1 MKTRVPTAKR
11 RKATERQAS
20 PDELFAGHAREI
32 SVLLGWFFLRHLL
45 GLYRDFKGDLL
56 MPIVLGEIAH
66 HNICRQYTSGKRLA
80 ETVDVD
86 WAGLQPCNAFSLSN
100 AMGIPRETIRRKIRI
115 LQDRGLVGRHP
126 QGGYVIQP
134 GIGDRFKDGNRKTF
148 YDLMAVIDEIR
159 RLNRQPRAGNP
170 AGRKGKKGTT

>member
-1 MKTRVPTAKR
+1 MKTRAPATKR
-11 RKATERQAS
+11 RGSAEQQAS
-20 PDELFAGHAREI
+20 PDELFAGHPREI

-80 ETVDVD
+80 GAVAVD
-86 WAGLQPCNAFSLSN
+86 WDDLQPCNAFSLSN
-100 AMGIPRETIRRKIRI
+100 ATGIPRETIRRKIRI
-115 LQDRGLVGRHP
+115 LKERGLVGRHP

-134 GIGDRFKDGNRKTF
+134 GIAERFEDGNRRTF
-148 YDLMAVIDEIR
+148 FDLMAVIGEIQQLDR
-159 RLNRQPRAGNP
+159 HPRATKP
-170 AGRKGKKGTT
+170 AGRKGGKGTT